1 MRFTGMEKGMKSWTS
16 LCAAL
21 MLTVATIWVPL
32 LASANMGSD
41 DSSESQDPN
50 WVAGKKAVEA
60 QDWKQATQ
68 LLSKAALTDPNNAD
82 IQNWLGY
89 AQRKQGNLNA
99 AFTAYNQALKLNPNH
114 KGAHEYI
121 GEAYLMAG
129 DVAKAEKH
137 LAELQ
142 RLCSPIPCEELKDLQ
157 RAIQEY
163 KKKK

>member
-1 MRFTGMEKGMKSWTS
+1 MKSWTS

-21 MLTVATIWVPL
+21 MLTVATTSVPL

-99 AFTAYNQALKLNPNH
+99 AFAAYNQALKLNPNH
-114 KGAHEYI
+114 KGGA
-121 GEAYLMAG
+121 
-129 DVAKAEKH
+129 
-137 LAELQ
+137 
-142 RLCSPIPCEELKDLQ
+142 
-157 RAIQEY
+157 
-163 KKKK
+163 

>member
-1 MRFTGMEKGMKSWTS
+1 MKSWTS

-41 DSSESQDPN
+41 EPSESQDPN
-50 WVAGKKAVEA
+50 WVAAKKAVEA

-99 AFTAYNQALKLNPNH
+99 AFAAYNQALKLNPNH

-137 LAELQ
+137 LTELQ

-157 RAIQEY
+157 RAIQDY

>member
-1 MRFTGMEKGMKSWTS
+1 MKSWTS

-21 MLTVATIWVPL
+21 MLTVATTWVPL

-41 DSSESQDPN
+41 EPSESQDPN
-50 WVAGKKAVEA
+50 WVAAKKAVEA

-99 AFTAYNQALKLNPNH
+99 AFAAYNQALKLNPNH

-129 DVAKAEKH
+129 DVTKAEKH

-157 RAIQEY
+157 RAVQEY

>member
-1 MRFTGMEKGMKSWTS
+1 MKSWTS
-16 LCAAL
+16 VFATLLLVIAA
-21 MLTVATIWVPL
+21 ASVPL
-32 LASANMGSD
+32 QASANMGSD
-41 DSSESQDPN
+41 DSSDSQDPN
-50 WVAGKKAVEA
+50 LVAGKKAVDA

-99 AFTAYNQALKLNPNH
+99 AFAAYNQALKLNPNH

-142 RLCSPIPCEELKDLQ
+142 RLCSPIPCEESKDLQ

>member
-1 MRFTGMEKGMKSWTS
+1 MKSWTS

-41 DSSESQDPN
+41 ESSESQDPN
-50 WVAGKKAVEA
+50 WVAAKKAVEA

>member
-1 MRFTGMEKGMKSWTS
+1 MKSWTS

-21 MLTVATIWVPL
+21 MLTVATTWIPL

-41 DSSESQDPN
+41 ESSESQDPN
-50 WVAGKKAVEA
+50 WVAAKKAVEA

-99 AFTAYNQALKLNPNH
+99 AFAAYNQALKLNPNH

-129 DVAKAEKH
+129 DVTKAEKH

-157 RAIQEY
+157 RAVQEY

>member
-1 MRFTGMEKGMKSWTS
+1 MEKRMKPWTS
-16 LCAAL
+16 VFATLL
-21 MLTVATIWVPL
+21 LVVATASVPL
-32 LASANMGSD
+32 QASANMGSD

-50 WVAGKKAVEA
+50 LVAGKKAIDA

-99 AFTAYNQALKLNPNH
+99 AFAAYNQALKLNPNH

-142 RLCSPIPCEELKDLQ
+142 RLCSPIPCEESKDLQ

>member
-1 MRFTGMEKGMKSWTS
+1 MKSWTS

-50 WVAGKKAVEA
+50 SVAGKKAVEA

-99 AFTAYNQALKLNPNH
+99 AFAAYNQALKLNPNH

>member
-1 MRFTGMEKGMKSWTS
+1 MKSWTS
-16 LCAAL
+16 VFAVLL
-21 MLTVATIWVPL
+21 LVVATGSIPL
-32 LASANMGSD
+32 QASANMGSD

-50 WVAGKKAVEA
+50 LVAGKKAIDA

-68 LLSKAALTDPNNAD
+68 LLSKAALTDQNNAD

-89 AQRKQGNLNA
+89 AQRKQGNLHA
-99 AFTAYNQALKLNPNH
+99 AFAAYNQALKLNPNH

-142 RLCSPIPCEELKDLQ
+142 RICSPIPCEESKDLQ

>member
-1 MRFTGMEKGMKSWTS
+1 M
-16 LCAAL
+16 
-21 MLTVATIWVPL
+21 
-32 LASANMGSD
+32 
-41 DSSESQDPN
+41 
-50 WVAGKKAVEA
+50 
-60 QDWKQATQ
+60 
-68 LLSKAALTDPNNAD
+68 LSKAALTDPNNAD

>member
-1 MRFTGMEKGMKSWTS
+1 MKSWTS
-16 LCAAL
+16 VFAAL
-21 MLTVATIWVPL
+21 LLVVATASVSL
-32 LASANMGSD
+32 QASANMGSD

-50 WVAGKKAVEA
+50 LVAGKKAIDA

-68 LLSKAALTDPNNAD
+68 LLSKAALTDPSNAD

-99 AFTAYNQALKLNPNH
+99 ALAAYNQALKLNPNH

-142 RLCSPIPCEELKDLQ
+142 RLCSPIPCEESKDLQ

>member
-1 MRFTGMEKGMKSWTS
+1 MKSWTS

-21 MLTVATIWVPL
+21 MLTVATTWVPL

-41 DSSESQDPN
+41 ESSESQDPN
-50 WVAGKKAVEA
+50 WVAAKKAVEA

-99 AFTAYNQALKLNPNH
+99 AFAAYNQALKLNPNH

-129 DVAKAEKH
+129 DITKAEKH

-157 RAIQEY
+157 RAVQEY

>member
-1 MRFTGMEKGMKSWTS
+1 MKSWTS

-21 MLTVATIWVPL
+21 MLTVATTWVPL

-41 DSSESQDPN
+41 ESSESQDPN
-50 WVAGKKAVEA
+50 WVAAKKAVEA

>member
-1 MRFTGMEKGMKSWTS
+1 MQLTQPEKKMKSWTA
-16 LCAAL
+16 LFAAL
-21 MLTVATIWVPL
+21 MLAVATTWFPMQVD
-32 LASANMGSD
+32 ANMGSD

-68 LLSKAALTDPNNAD
+68 LLSKAAQADPNNAD

-89 AQRKQGNLNA
+89 VQRKQGNLNA
-99 AFTAYNQALKLNPNH
+99 AFSAYNQALKLNPNH

>member
-1 MRFTGMEKGMKSWTS
+1 MKSWTS

-21 MLTVATIWVPL
+21 MLTVATTWVPL

-41 DSSESQDPN
+41 ESSESQDPN
-50 WVAGKKAVEA
+50 WVAAKKAVEA

-99 AFTAYNQALKLNPNH
+99 AFAAYNQALKLNPNH

-129 DVAKAEKH
+129 DVTKAEKH

-157 RAIQEY
+157 RAVQEY

>member
-1 MRFTGMEKGMKSWTS
+1 MKSWTS
-16 LCAAL
+16 VFATLL
-21 MLTVATIWVPL
+21 LVVATASVPL
-32 LASANMGSD
+32 RASANMGSD
-41 DSSESQDPN
+41 DSSDSQDPN
-50 WVAGKKAVEA
+50 LVAGKKAVDA

-99 AFTAYNQALKLNPNH
+99 AFAAYNQALKLNPNH

-142 RLCSPIPCEELKDLQ
+142 RLCSPIPCEESKDLQ